1 MALEH
6 GSLLA
11 DVPVNQAEEVFQP
24 LLARPGLKIERI
36 VSNGQASP
44 AGFWYD
50 SAEAEWVLL
59 VSGSAAL
66 EVEGESA
73 LRVMQ
78 PGEWLH
84 LPAHCRHRVAWT
96 DAAQPTVWLAVH
108 YDAGDKAPAP
118 QPLA

>member
-1 MALEH
+1 MQPEH
-6 GSLLA
+6 GNLLA
-11 DVPVNQAEEVFQP
+11 DVPAGAAQELFQP
-24 LLARPGLKIERI
+24 LLERPGLRIERI

-50 SAEAEWVLL
+50 SAQEEWVLL

-66 EVEGESA
+66 EVEGEAA

-96 DAAQPTVWLAVH
+96 DETQPTVWLAVH
-108 YDAGDKAPAP
+108 YGGGDS
-118 QPLA
+118 

>member
-11 DVPVNQAEEVFQP
+11 DVPVNLAEEVFQP
-24 LLARPGLKIERI
+24 LLARPGLKVERI

-44 AGFWYD
+44 QGFWYD
-50 SAEAEWVLL
+50 SADGEWVLL

-66 EVEGESA
+66 EIEGEA
-73 LRVMQ
+73 GQHAMR
-78 PGEWLH
+78 PGDWLH

-96 DAAQPTVWLAVH
+96 DEAQPTVWLAVH
-108 YDAGDKAPAP
+108 YGGGDS
-118 QPLA
+118 